1 MFIAPIK
8 VGAGIVRKV
17 YNGWKERRT
26 WPWTYLEGID
36 IEGRER
42 IKIALASTRNQHSS
56 LQGYVCRSLRQEVK
70 EKMQKVSHQITFP
83 STVQRSLGV
92 CPAYLSPEG
101 SSGSWRGGRGSR
113 TNSWEQAVQVSAH
126 QPGRQETVG
135 PESALKE
142 RNPIWLLCGSINLP
156 CWWPRLVAES
166 WCRYLLLPVNCHNLC
181 GTPKEPSHLH
191 IVHAVHYL
199 SAGDPGSIPG

>member
-1 MFIAPIK
+1 MDIFRGNWHRRKGENKNRLGFYKELPQHF
-8 VGAGIVRKV
+8 AGLCMPKPVARGKGK
-17 YNGWKERRT
+17 NAK
-26 WPWTYLEGID
+26 
-36 IEGRER
+36 
-42 IKIALASTRNQHSS
+42 SFSS
-56 LQGYVCRSLRQEVK
+56 NNFPKYGT
-70 EKMQKVSHQITFP
+70 KVSGCVP
-83 STVQRSLGV
+83 SIPQPRGKQWEL
-92 CPAYLSPEG
+92 E
-101 SSGSWRGGRGSR
+101 GGRGSR

-199 SAGDPGSIPG
+199 SAGDPGSIPA